1 MIRGRGVRSRGIRI
15 RSIRSWGRCVRSRGR
30 LVGSGGRPVV
40 SRVSGLV
47 ELLDF
52 GLGLTLVFHISD
64 VAVL

>member
-1 MIRGRGVRSRGIRI
+1 MIRGRGVRSRGIRG
-15 RSIRSWGRCVRSRGR
+15 RSIRSGGRCVRSRGSF
-30 LVGSGGRPVV
+30 VG

-47 ELLDF
+47 GLLDV